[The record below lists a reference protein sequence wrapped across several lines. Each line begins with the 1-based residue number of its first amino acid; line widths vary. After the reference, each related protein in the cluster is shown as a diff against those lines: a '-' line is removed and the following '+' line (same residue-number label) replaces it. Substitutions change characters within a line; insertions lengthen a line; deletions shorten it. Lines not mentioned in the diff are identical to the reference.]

1 VPGGGRLLCR
11 PSHPGFASAL
21 LLRGEASLTAVT
33 RVGLTS
39 RPAVTTSR
47 FAISRSFPES
57 HFVSASI
64 VQQAHRNRGREARHR
79 AKEPDYATTLVVEQ
93 GHSASPDILVEAAEA
108 SA

>member
-1 VPGGGRLLCR
+1 VLV
-11 PSHPGFASAL
+11 
-21 LLRGEASLTAVT
+21 LRGKVIRLTAFT

-93 GHSASPDILVEAAEA
+93 GHSASPDILVEAAED